1 MSRNPDNLY
10 DVNGRVFLLA
20 GAAGGLG
27 RPLVRALHERGAS
40 LALFDKDTSGLRE
53 IGGEV
58 PGALAIEVDLTDEA
72 AAMDAVAQT
81 QQRFG
86 AIHGGVNAVGV
97 LPIAPA
103 DEMDLSAFRE
113 CLDANLTAA
122 FIFSRALAAPLRRA
136 AGGPILHIASV
147 SSNVANPGYA
157 AYASSKAGLSQ
168 LVRVLARE
176 WAADSITVNALG
188 PALTETALT
197 RDYLADPD
205 FRRNALASI
214 PAGRFGTPEDLVAPA
229 LMLLGAGGAFIT
241 GQTIYVDGGRT
252 LV

>member
-1 MSRNPDNLY
+1 MSLNTDKLF
-10 DVNGRVFLLA
+10 DIAGRVFLVA

-27 RPLVRALHERGAS
+27 RALVRALHERGAR
-40 LALFDKDTSGLRE
+40 LAVLDKDSSGLHE
-53 IGGEV
+53 IGSEV
-58 PGALAIEVDLTDEA
+58 PGALSVEADLTDEA

-86 AIHGGVNAVGV
+86 TIHGGVNAVGM

-103 DEMDLSAFRE
+103 DDMDLSTFRA

-122 FIFSRALAAPLRRA
+122 FIFSRVLAGPLRRA
-136 AGGPILHIASV
+136 GGGPILHIASV

-176 WAADSITVNALG
+176 WAPDGIAVNALG
-188 PALTETALT
+188 PALTETELT

-205 FRRNALASI
+205 FRRNALAAI
-214 PAGRFGTPEDLVAPA
+214 PAGRFGTPEDLISPA
-229 LMLLGAGGAFIT
+229 LMLLGAGGSFIT

>member
-1 MSRNPDNLY
+1 MPQTGH
-10 DVNGRVFLLA
+10 DVFDMAGRVFLVA

-27 RPLVRALHERGAS
+27 RALVRALHERGAR
-40 LALFDKDTSGLRE
+40 LAVLDKDRSGLRE
-53 IGGEV
+53 IGSEAR
-58 PGALAIEVDLTDEA
+58 GALAIEADITDEA

-86 AIHGGVNAVGV
+86 AIHGGVNAVGM
-97 LPIAPA
+97 LPIASA
-103 DEMDLSAFRE
+103 DDMDLAAFRA
-113 CLDANLTAA
+113 CLDANITAA

-136 AGGPILHIASV
+136 GGGPILHIASV
-147 SSNVANPGYA
+147 SSHVANPGYA
-157 AYASSKAGLSQ
+157 AYASSKAGLAQ

-176 WAADSITVNALG
+176 WAADGITVNALG

-205 FRRNALASI
+205 FRRNALAAI

-229 LMLLGAGGAFIT
+229 LMLLGPGGAFIT